1 MHRTSGQTKPLAC
14 FSCMRIQI
22 DEQVLL
28 EGSCPVTSAL
38 CALIRHRCS
47 NMHRKTAC
55 ACWKQVRF
63 KPPLSAREAAFL
75 QELQI
80 ERLF

>member
-1 MHRTSGQTKPLAC
+1 MHRTCGQTKPLAW
-14 FSCMRIQI
+14 FSRMRIQLG
-22 DEQVLL
+22 EQVFFWRA
-28 EGSCPVTSAL
+28 CPVTSAL
-38 CALIRHRCS
+38 CALMKHRCS
-47 NMHRKTAC
+47 HMHRKTAC